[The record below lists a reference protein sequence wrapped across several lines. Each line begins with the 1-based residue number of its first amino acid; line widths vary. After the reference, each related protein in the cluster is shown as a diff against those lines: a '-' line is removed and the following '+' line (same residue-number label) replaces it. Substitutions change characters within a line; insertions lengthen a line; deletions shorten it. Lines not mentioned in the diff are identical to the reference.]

1 VNPLFD
7 SFWRAAA
14 YCLRPRVL
22 LLSLLPLLI
31 MATLA
36 FTLQQFFWEPALA
49 AVQTAFDSWTPLQ
62 TVLNW
67 LQSIGLVKL
76 KTMLAPLVVVALST
90 PLVVVTSLL
99 MVAVLMTPAM
109 IKLVVARRFAQ
120 LGRKQGGTFWGSVWR
135 SVVCT
140 LVALALL
147 VLSIPL
153 WFIPPMVLVLP
164 PLIWG
169 WLTYRVMTYDVLADH
184 ASTEERTKLVQKHR
198 LSLLTMGVLTGYLG
212 AAPSIVWASGA
223 LALILAPV
231 LIPVAVWLYT
241 LVFAFSALWFAHFAL
256 AALQALRA
264 QANNAP

>member
-36 FTLQQFFWEPALA
+36 FTLGQFFWEPALA

-184 ASTEERTKLVQKHR
+184 ASAEERTKLVQKHR